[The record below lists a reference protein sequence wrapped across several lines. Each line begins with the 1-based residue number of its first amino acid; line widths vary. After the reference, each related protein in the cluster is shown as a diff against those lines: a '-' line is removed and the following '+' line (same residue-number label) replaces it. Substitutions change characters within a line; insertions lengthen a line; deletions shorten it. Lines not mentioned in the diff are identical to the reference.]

1 MTAKQ
6 RAEAGKAEPQE
17 SRWPFLKSHYLGTE
31 STDYH
36 GHHEGDEV
44 SALQEALDVKVTGTY
59 DDATRDAVIEYQKA
73 HKLDVTGIVDH
84 ELWDLLTR

>member
-1 MTAKQ
+1 M
-6 RAEAGKAEPQE
+6 
-17 SRWPFLKSHYLGTE
+17 
-31 STDYH
+31 
-36 GHHEGDEV
+36 
-44 SALQEALDVKVTGTY
+44 KVTGTY